1 MSVIYNANPWSS
13 GHGYQPSFQDIK
25 LPYLKTKSE
34 AEVRALENTQDY
46 KDFTLYAGGGYNAV
60 TGEQRVGEL
69 ANRNSEFT
77 KQYIQALVQNLE
89 ETSPD
94 SFKIDAN
101 GNKVYKGV
109 KIGTVP
115 DDADAS
121 VLQQD
126 ENGYYINIA
135 AWLKARNDGKHGF
148 IHDYQLMTSSD
159 RQSGPTRQDGPN
171 QDQNKPVKSVPYKN
185 PFNPNLDIPLTFNK
199 PEHIPWTDWIPH
211 TMQLMNA
218 HAANSK
224 LAKLQKQMSFPK
236 RIAPQKN
243 AIVTDAYAQ
252 RQLLEKQKQEL
263 LARADATQVS
273 NIEQKMAIMRQA
285 EEQADKYSDAQV
297 QLQSQEYA
305 QTKKDANDVANWN
318 LVKRAEIADHNAQ
331 VNSAAY
337 NNWLNAE
344 KQKVT
349 SDSAARKSYLYDM
362 YKDYGLYKQDQRLNE
377 RAQKESLI
385 KLALSDKLTQLGKIH
400 SQMTDPATWQF
411 LSQYAVE
418 FVLQGDESGLST
430 SDIQLI
436 NSCHGDAN
444 KVVEVLTNNARLRN
458 LIVSK
463 LLTGQDEI
471 SKSYRAAYESEK
483 ARLEKDYDNAYN
495 AAYRQYEGARAALP
509 VTVSNQI
516 FKKGGKL
523 KVLQEVVKQ
532 NQKEKESNRKASS
545 DFHKRTSKELARQL
559 DALDKEQLMLLK
571 SIFS

>member
-1 MSVIYNANPWSS
+1 MSGIYSANPWSS
-13 GHGYQPSFQDIK
+13 GHGYHPSLQNTK
-25 LPYLKTKSE
+25 LPYLQTRPE

-46 KDFTLYAGGGYNAV
+46 KDFTWYAGGGYNEA

-94 SFKIDAN
+94 SFYTDAN
-101 GNKVYKGV
+101 GNKVYRGI

-121 VLQQD
+121 VLQRD

-135 AWLKARNDGKHGF
+135 AWIKARNDGKHGF
-148 IHDYQLMTSSD
+148 IHDYQLMASPNP
-159 RQSGPTRQDGPN
+159 QPGPTRQDGS
-171 QDQNKPVKSVPYKN
+171 DQGSNTPVRSVPYRN
-185 PFNPNLDIPLTFNK
+185 PFDPNLDIPLTLNK

-218 HAANSK
+218 HAANNK

-236 RIAPQKN
+236 RTAPQKN
-243 AIVTDAYAQ
+243 AIVTDAYVQ

-263 LARADATQVS
+263 LARADATQVA

-285 EEQADKYSDAQV
+285 EEQAGKYDDAQV
-297 QLQSQEYA
+297 QLQSNEYA
-305 QTKKDANDVANWN
+305 QTKKEANDVANWN
-318 LVKRAEIADHNAQ
+318 LVKIAEIADHNAK

-377 RAQKESLI
+377 RAQKESQI

-418 FVLQGDESGLST
+418 FVRQGDGSGLSA
-430 SDIQLI
+430 SDIELI
-436 NSCHGDAN
+436 NSCHGNAA
-444 KVVEVLTNNARLRN
+444 KVIEVLTNNARLRD
-458 LIVSK
+458 LMVSK
-463 LLTGQDEI
+463 LLTGQDEV

-483 ARLEKDYDNAYN
+483 TRLEKDYDNAYN

-523 KVLQEVVKQ
+523 SVLKEVVKQ

-559 DALDKEQLMLLK
+559 DALDKEQLTLLK

>member
-1 MSVIYNANPWSS
+1 MGKEITIPTFGTIYQKSNVGSLGYDRSKTDADFDALYANPE
-13 GHGYQPSFQDIK
+13 YIRFTNEI
-25 LPYLKTKSE
+25 YEALKNNSDLGKEYTK
-34 AEVRALENTQDY
+34 AFHKARA
-46 KDFTLYAGGGYNAV
+46 
-60 TGEQRVGEL
+60 
-69 ANRNSEFT
+69 
-77 KQYIQALVQNLE
+77 
-89 ETSPD
+89 
-94 SFKIDAN
+94 
-101 GNKVYKGV
+101 KVY
-109 KIGTVP
+109 TS
-115 DDADAS
+115 DYD
-121 VLQQD
+121 
-126 ENGYYINIA
+126 
-135 AWLKARNDGKHGF
+135 NDGKYIITTPKGIF
-148 IHDYQLMTSSD
+148 N
-159 RQSGPTRQDGPN
+159 QDGTINADLWKEQRTNRKWGLVHEMEFKQDPVQNTTVIHTPN
-171 QDQNKPVKSVPYKN
+171 KDDGKKTTTTSYSYSN
-185 PFNPNLDIPLTFNK
+185 PFSSISDVPITFNK

-224 LAKLQKQMSFPK
+224 LAKLQKKMSFPK
-236 RIAPQKN
+236 QVAPQKN

-263 LARADATQVS
+263 LAKADATQVA
-273 NIEQKMAIMRQA
+273 NMDQKMAIMRQA
-285 EEQADKYSDAQV
+285 EEQAGKYNDAQA

-305 QTKKDANDVANWN
+305 QTKKDVNDVANWN
-318 LVKRAEIADHNAQ
+318 LVKRAEIADHNAK
-331 VNSAAY
+331 VNSASY

-377 RAQKESLI
+377 RAQKESQI

-411 LSQYAVE
+411 LSQYTVE
-418 FVLQGDESGLST
+418 FVRQGDQSGLSD

-436 NSCHGDAN
+436 NSASGDAN
-444 KVVEVLTNNARLRN
+444 KVIEVLTNNARLRD

-463 LLTGQDEI
+463 LLTGQDEV

-495 AAYRQYEGARAALP
+495 AAYRQYEGARSALP

-516 FKKGGKL
+516 FDRGLFKKGGKL
-523 KVLQEVVKQ
+523 RVLQEVVKQ

-559 DALDKEQLMLLK
+559 GALDKEQLMLLK

>member
-1 MSVIYNANPWSS
+1 MSITYSANPWSS
-13 GHGYQPSFQDIK
+13 NHGYTPSNNKDK
-25 LPYLKTKSE
+25 LPYLKTMSE
-34 AEVRALENTQDY
+34 QDVRALENTPDY
-46 KDFTLYAGGGYNAV
+46 QAYTDFGLT
-60 TGEQRVGEL
+60 EL
-69 ANRNSEFT
+69 ANRNSEYT
-77 KQYIQALVQNLE
+77 KQYINALVNNLKK
-89 ETSPD
+89 TSPQ
-94 SFKIDAN
+94 SFQMIN
-101 GNKVYKGV
+101 GKETYLGDEN
-109 KIGTVP
+109 
-115 DDADAS
+115 S

-126 ENGYYINIA
+126 ENGYFINVD
-135 AWLKARNDGKHGF
+135 AWKTARTDGKKGF
-148 IHDYQLMTSSD
+148 IHDFKLSTTESPQTVV
-159 RQSGPTRQDGPN
+159 
-171 QDQNKPVKSVPYKN
+171 PVEESNIKVNGTTYAN
-185 PFNPNLDIPLTFNK
+185 PFKTDNTPLTFNK
-199 PEHIPWTDWIPH
+199 PKHIPWTDWIPH

-218 HAANSK
+218 HVANSK

-263 LARADATQVS
+263 LAKADATQVS
-273 NIEQKMAIMRQA
+273 NIDQKMAIMRQA
-285 EEQADKYSDAQV
+285 EEQAGKYNDAQV

-305 QTKKDANDVANWN
+305 QTKKDVNDVANWN
-318 LVKRAEIADHNAQ
+318 LVQRAEVANHNAK

-344 KQKVT
+344 KQKVA

-377 RAQKESLI
+377 RAYKEAQL
-385 KLALSDKLTQLGKIH
+385 KLDLTNKLSELENIFQDK
-400 SQMTDPATWQF
+400 SDPSRWEM

-418 FVLQGDESGLST
+418 FVNDGQLTDESEKAIVGSEALSKEAVT
-430 SDIQLI
+430 QKLQQDPQF
-436 NSCHGDAN
+436 
-444 KVVEVLTNNARLRN
+444 RN
-458 LIVSK
+458 LILTK
-463 LLTGQDEI
+463 LLTGTDDVTKRFKAAFDEYI
-471 SKSYRAAYESEK
+471 KRLNRDYDAAYNSH
-483 ARLEKDYDNAYN
+483 YMQNQ
-495 AAYRQYEGARAALP
+495 AAKAALP

-559 DALDKEQLMLLK
+559 GALDKEQLMLLK

>member
-1 MSVIYNANPWSS
+1 MSVIYSANPWSS
-13 GHGYQPSFQDIK
+13 DHGYQPSLQNTK

-34 AEVRALENTQDY
+34 ADVRALENTQNY
-46 KDFTLYAGGGYNAV
+46 KDFTWYAGGGYNEA
-60 TGEQRVGEL
+60 TGEERIGEL

-89 ETSPD
+89 QTSPN
-94 SFKIDAN
+94 SFQIDAN

-126 ENGYYINIA
+126 ENGYYINTA
-135 AWLKARNDGKHGF
+135 AWLKARTDGKHGF
-148 IHDYQLMTSSD
+148 IHDFKIQIPSTPPSTITPPE
-159 RQSGPTRQDGPN
+159 GPDTPIPSR
-171 QDQNKPVKSVPYKN
+171 PYKN
-185 PFNPNLDIPLTFNK
+185 PFDPNLDIPLTLNK

-218 HAANSK
+218 HAANNK
-224 LAKLQKQMSFPK
+224 LAKLQKKMSFPK
-236 RIAPQKN
+236 QVAPQKN
-243 AIVTDAYAQ
+243 AIVTDAYTQ

-263 LARADATQVS
+263 LARADATQIA
-273 NIEQKMAIMRQA
+273 NIDQKMAIMRQA
-285 EEQADKYSDAQV
+285 EEQAGKYNDAQA
-297 QLQSQEYA
+297 QLQSQEYN

-318 LVKRAEIADHNAQ
+318 LVQRAEVANHHAK
-331 VNSAAY
+331 VNSADY

-344 KQKVT
+344 KQKVA
-349 SDSAARKSYLYDM
+349 SDSTARKSYLYDM

-377 RAQKESLI
+377 RAQKEAQL
-385 KLALSDKLTQLGKIH
+385 KLDLTNKLSKLENIFQDK
-400 SQMTDPATWQF
+400 SDPSRWEM

-418 FVLQGDESGLST
+418 FVNSGALTDEAEKAIVGNQALSAEAVKQKLQQDP
-430 SDIQLI
+430 QF
-436 NSCHGDAN
+436 
-444 KVVEVLTNNARLRN
+444 RN
-458 LIVSK
+458 LILTK
-463 LLTGQDEI
+463 LLTGTDDITKRFKSAFDEYI
-471 SKSYRAAYESEK
+471 K
-483 ARLEKDYDNAYN
+483 RLNRDYDVAYN
-495 AAYRQYEGARAALP
+495 SHYMQNQAARAALP

-523 KVLQEVVKQ
+523 KVLQEIVKQ

-559 DALDKEQLMLLK
+559 GALDKEQLMLLK

>member
-1 MSVIYNANPWSS
+1 MGKEITIPTFGTIYQKSNVGSLGYDRSKKDTDFDDLYANPDYIRFTNEIYEALKNNSDIGKEYTKAFHKARAKAYTS
-13 GHGYQPSFQDIK
+13 DYDNNGSYIGGMKGIFNQDGTI
-25 LPYLKTKSE
+25 
-34 AEVRALENTQDY
+34 
-46 KDFTLYAGGGYNAV
+46 NADLWK
-60 TGEQRVGEL
+60 EQRT
-69 ANRNSEFT
+69 NRKWGLVHEMEF
-77 KQYIQALVQNLE
+77 KQ
-89 ETSPD
+89 
-94 SFKIDAN
+94 
-101 GNKVYKGV
+101 
-109 KIGTVP
+109 
-115 DDADAS
+115 
-121 VLQQD
+121 
-126 ENGYYINIA
+126 
-135 AWLKARNDGKHGF
+135 
-148 IHDYQLMTSSD
+148 
-159 RQSGPTRQDGPN
+159 GPT
-171 QDQNKPVKSVPYKN
+171 QNTTGGHTPDTSISYTN
-185 PFNPNLDIPLTFNK
+185 PFDSVSNIPLTFNK

-218 HAANSK
+218 HAANNK
-224 LAKLQKQMSFPK
+224 LAKLQKKMSFPK
-236 RIAPQKN
+236 QVAPQKN

-263 LARADATQVS
+263 LARADATQVA
-273 NIEQKMAIMRQA
+273 NIDQKMAIMRQA
-285 EEQADKYSDAQV
+285 EEQAGKYNDAQA

-318 LVKRAEIADHNAQ
+318 LITRADTANYNAK

-377 RAQKESLI
+377 RAQRESQI

-400 SQMTDPATWQF
+400 SQMTDPATWSF

-418 FVLQGDESGLST
+418 FVRQGDQSGLSD

-436 NSCHGDAN
+436 NSASGDAN
-444 KVVEVLTNNARLRN
+444 KVIEVLTNNARLRN

-463 LLTGQDEI
+463 LLTGQDEV

-483 ARLEKDYDNAYN
+483 DKLEKDYDNAYN

-516 FKKGGKL
+516 FDRGLFKKGGKL
-523 KVLQEVVKQ
+523 SVLKEVVKQ

-559 DALDKEQLMLLK
+559 GALDKEQLMLLK

>member
-46 KDFTLYAGGGYNAV
+46 KDFTWYAGGGYNTA

-94 SFKIDAN
+94 SFEVDAN
-101 GNKVYKGV
+101 GNKVYKGI

-135 AWLKARNDGKHGF
+135 AWLKARGDGKHGF
-148 IHDYQLMTSSD
+148 IHDFKIQPSTPLASITPPG
-159 RQSGPTRQDGPN
+159 GPDAPIAS
-171 QDQNKPVKSVPYKN
+171 KPYKN
-185 PFNPNLDIPLTFNK
+185 PFDPNLDIPLTFNK

-224 LAKLQKQMSFPK
+224 LTKLQKQMSFPK
-236 RIAPQKN
+236 HIAPQKH

-318 LVKRAEIADHNAQ
+318 LVKRAEIADHNAK

-377 RAQKESLI
+377 RAQKESQI

-400 SQMTDPATWQF
+400 SQMTDPSTWQF

-444 KVVEVLTNNARLRN
+444 KVVEVLTNNARLRD

-463 LLTGQDEI
+463 LLTGQDEV

-523 KVLQEVVKQ
+523 KVLQEIVKQ

-559 DALDKEQLMLLK
+559 GALDKEQLMLLK